1 MKLERGDNM
10 EFEHLRNEIIE
21 ANTISNQLY
30 SELDVKR
37 GLRHSDGSG
46 VLAGLSRISSVVGV
60 ENVNGSRVPIDGILK
75 YRGQLIHDLVS
86 KTDKQSRFEYIIFL
100 LLTGRA
106 PSKDERRQ
114 LQQFLSHH
122 RTISREFTDHLIRA
136 IPSKNIMNKL
146 QTVVSALYTIDGHPE
161 TIDPYENFL
170 KSLLILSKLP
180 VIVAYSY
187 LLAYETNPTLV
198 VPEPTMNSAESLL
211 YMLRQ
216 GKKPSAFETDILDLA
231 LLLHAEHGGGN
242 NSSFTTYVV
251 TSSASDIYGTITAAL
266 GSLKGPLH
274 GAANKKVMDMMSD
287 IKAHVT
293 DWTNRE
299 AVRAYL
305 EKIVRKE
312 AYDNSGKIY
321 GLGHAVY
328 TKSDPRAVIL
338 KSKAKAL
345 AEDVNRADE
354 FQLYCLIEE
363 EGPLAFQS
371 VKGSN
376 KVIAPNVDFFSGFV
390 YDCLDIPVDIYT
402 PLFAMARTAGWCSHR
417 IEEILSGRRVIRPA
431 YKFVG

>member
-1 MKLERGDNM
+1 M
-10 EFEHLRNEIIE
+10 EFDHLRNEIIE
-21 ANTISNQLY
+21 SNTIANQMY
-30 SELDVKR
+30 DELNVKR
-37 GLRHSDGSG
+37 GLRNSDGSG
-46 VLAGLSRISSVVGV
+46 VLAGLSRISSVIGV
-60 ENVNGSRVPIDGILK
+60 TQSNGSRMPVDGVLK
-75 YRGQLIHDLVS
+75 YRGRVIDDLVAD
-86 KTDKQSRFEYIIFL
+86 TNGLARFEYTVFL

-106 PSKDERRQ
+106 PSKDEMHQ

-122 RTISREFTDHLIRA
+122 RTLSREFTDHLIRA

-146 QTVVSALYTIDGHPE
+146 QTVVSALYTLDGHPE

-170 KSLLILSKLP
+170 KSLMIIAKLP
-180 VIVAYSY
+180 VIVAYAY
-187 LLAYETNPTLV
+187 LLAYETNPSLV
-198 VPEPTMNSAESLL
+198 TPEPGMNTAQALL

-216 GKKPSAFETDILDLA
+216 GQYPTDFETDILDLA

-287 IKAHVT
+287 IKAHVSNWT
-293 DWTNRE
+293 DRSE
-299 AVRAYL
+299 VSAYL

-312 AYDNSGKIY
+312 AYDNTGKIY

-338 KSKAKAL
+338 KNKAKEL
-345 AEDVNRADE
+345 AEKVNRSDE

-363 EGPLAFQS
+363 EGPKAFQA
-371 VKGSN
+371 VKGSS

-390 YDCLDIPVDIYT
+390 YDCLNIPVDIYT

>member
-1 MKLERGDNM
+1 M
-10 EFEHLRNEIIE
+10 
-21 ANTISNQLY
+21 
-30 SELDVKR
+30 
-37 GLRHSDGSG
+37 
-46 VLAGLSRISSVVGV
+46 
-60 ENVNGSRVPIDGILK
+60 
-75 YRGQLIHDLVS
+75 
-86 KTDKQSRFEYIIFL
+86 
-100 LLTGRA
+100 
-106 PSKDERRQ
+106 
-114 LQQFLSHH
+114 
-122 RTISREFTDHLIRA
+122 
-136 IPSKNIMNKL
+136 
-146 QTVVSALYTIDGHPE
+146 
-161 TIDPYENFL
+161 
-170 KSLLILSKLP
+170 ILSKLP

-187 LLAYETNPTLV
+187 LLAYETNPELV
-198 VPEPTMNSAESLL
+198 VPEPTMNTAEALL

-216 GKKPSAFETDILDLA
+216 GKKPTTFEADILDLA

-287 IKAHVT
+287 IKSHVSNWT
-293 DWTNRE
+293 DRSE
-299 AVRAYL
+299 VRAYL

-338 KSKAKAL
+338 KEKAKEL
-345 AEDVNRADE
+345 ADQVDRADE

-363 EGPLAFQS
+363 EGPLAFQA
-371 VKGSN
+371 VKGSD
-376 KVIAPNVDFFSGFV
+376 KVISPNVDFFSGFV

-402 PLFAMARTAGWCSHR
+402 PLFAMARTAGWCAHR

>member
-1 MKLERGDNM
+1 L
-10 EFEHLRNEIIE
+10 
-21 ANTISNQLY
+21 IS
-30 SELDVKR
+30 
-37 GLRHSDGSG
+37 
-46 VLAGLSRISSVVGV
+46 
-60 ENVNGSRVPIDGILK
+60 
-75 YRGQLIHDLVS
+75 DLVND
-86 KTDKQSRFEYIIFL
+86 TNGMSRFEYTLFL
-100 LLTGRA
+100 LLTGRN
-106 PSKDERRQ
+106 PSSDEMHN

-122 RTISREFTDHLIRA
+122 RSLSREFTDHLIRA

-146 QTVVSALYTIDGHPE
+146 QTVVSALYTLDGRPE

-170 KSLLILSKLP
+170 KSLMILSKLP

-187 LLAYETNPTLV
+187 LLAYETNPDLV
-198 VPEPTMNSAESLL
+198 TPEPKMNTAESLL

-216 GKKPSAFETDILDLA
+216 GERPTEFEVDILDLA

-251 TSSASDIYGTITAAL
+251 TSSASDIYGTVTAAL

-287 IKAHVT
+287 IKAHVS
-293 DWTNRE
+293 DWTSRDE
-299 AVRAYL
+299 VRQYL

-328 TKSDPRAVIL
+328 TQSDPRAVIL
-338 KSKAKAL
+338 KEKAATL
-345 AEDVNRADE
+345 AEQVDRSDE
-354 FQLYCLIEE
+354 FKLYCLIEE
-363 EGPLAFQS
+363 EGPRAFHH
-371 VKGSN
+371 VKGST

-390 YDCLDIPVDIYT
+390 YDCLNIPVDIYT

>member
-1 MKLERGDNM
+1 M
-10 EFEHLRNEIIE
+10 EFDHLRNEIIE
-21 ANTISNQLY
+21 SNTIANQMY
-30 SELDVKR
+30 DELNVKR
-37 GLRHSDGSG
+37 LRNSDGSG
-46 VLAGLSRISSVVGV
+46 VLAGLSRISSVIGV
-60 ENVNGSRVPIDGILK
+60 TQSNGSRMPVDGVLK
-75 YRGQLIHDLVS
+75 YRGRVIDDLVAD
-86 KTDKQSRFEYIIFL
+86 TNGLARFEYTVFL

-106 PSKDERRQ
+106 PSKDEMHQ

-122 RTISREFTDHLIRA
+122 RTLSREFTDHLIRA

-146 QTVVSALYTIDGHPE
+146 QTVVSALYTLDGHPE

-170 KSLLILSKLP
+170 KSLMIIAKLP
-180 VIVAYSY
+180 VIVAYAY
-187 LLAYETNPTLV
+187 LLAYETNPSLV
-198 VPEPTMNSAESLL
+198 TPEPGMNTAQALL

-216 GKKPSAFETDILDLA
+216 GQYPTDFETDILDLA

-287 IKAHVT
+287 IKAHVSNWT
-293 DWTNRE
+293 DRSE
-299 AVRAYL
+299 VSAYL

-312 AYDNSGKIY
+312 AYDNTGKIY

-338 KSKAKAL
+338 KNKAKEL
-345 AEDVNRADE
+345 AEKVNRSDE

-363 EGPLAFQS
+363 EGPKAFQA
-371 VKGSN
+371 VKGSS

-390 YDCLDIPVDIYT
+390 YDCLNIPVDIYT

>member
-1 MKLERGDNM
+1 M

-37 GLRHSDGSG
+37 GLRHQDGSG
-46 VLAGLSRISSVVGV
+46 VLAGLSRISSVIGV
-60 ENVNGSRVPIDGILK
+60 QSKNGSRIPIDGVLK
-75 YRGQLIHDLVS
+75 YRGQLINELVES
-86 KTDKQSRFEYIIFL
+86 TNGQARFETTLFL
-100 LLTGRA
+100 LLTGRT
-106 PSKDERRQ
+106 PTKDEAHH

-122 RTISREFTDHLIRA
+122 RTLSREFTNHLIRA

-146 QTVVSALYTIDGHPE
+146 QTVVSALYTLDSHPE

-170 KSLLILSKLP
+170 KSLLIISKLP
-180 VIVAYSY
+180 VIVAYAY

-198 VPEPTMNSAESLL
+198 VPEPTMSTAESLL
-211 YMLRQ
+211 FMLRQ
-216 GKKPSAFETDILDLA
+216 GQKPTAFESDILDLA

-287 IKAHVT
+287 IKAHVS
-293 DWTNRE
+293 DWTNRQE
-299 AVRAYL
+299 VRAYL

-338 KSKAKAL
+338 KSKAKSL
-345 AEDVNRADE
+345 ADQVKRSDE
-354 FQLYCLIEE
+354 FELYCLIEE
-363 EGPLAFQS
+363 EGPLAFAA
-371 VKGSN
+371 VKGSD

>member
-1 MKLERGDNM
+1 M
-10 EFEHLRNEIIE
+10 EFDHLRNEIIE
-21 ANTISNQLY
+21 SNTISNQVY
-30 SELDVKR
+30 EELDVKR
-37 GLRHSDGSG
+37 GLRNADGSG

-60 ENVNGSRVPIDGILK
+60 TQNNGVREPVEGVLK
-75 YRGQLIHDLVS
+75 YRGHLIEDLVAE
-86 KTDKQSRFEYIIFL
+86 TDGKSRFEYTLFL
-100 LLTGRA
+100 LLTGRG
-106 PSKDERRQ
+106 PSKDEMHQ

-122 RTISREFTDHLIRA
+122 RSLSREFIDHLIRA

-146 QTVVSALYTIDGHPE
+146 QTVVSALYTLDGHPE
-161 TIDPYENFL
+161 TIDPYENFI
-170 KSLLILSKLP
+170 KSLMILSKLP

-187 LLAYETNPTLV
+187 LLAYETNPKLI
-198 VPEPTMNSAESLL
+198 VPEPGMNTAEGLL

-216 GKKPSAFETDILDLA
+216 GVKPSAFEVDILDLA

-287 IKAHVT
+287 IKAHVS
-293 DWTNRE
+293 DWESRE
-299 AVRAYL
+299 EVRAYL

-328 TKSDPRAVIL
+328 TKSDPRALIL
-338 KSKAKAL
+338 KSKASVL
-345 AEDVNRADE
+345 AEKVDRRSE
-354 FQLYCLIEE
+354 FKLYCLIEE
-363 EGPLAFQS
+363 EGPKAFHA
-371 VKGSN
+371 VKGST

-390 YDCLDIPVDIYT
+390 YDCLNIPVDIYT

-431 YKFVG
+431 YKFINI

>member
-1 MKLERGDNM
+1 M
-10 EFEHLRNEIIE
+10 EFEHLRHEIIE
-21 ANTISNQLY
+21 MNTIADEMY
-30 SELDVKR
+30 SQLDVKR
-37 GLRHSDGSG
+37 GLRNADGSG

-60 ENVNGSRVPIDGILK
+60 LQQNGARVPTDGVLK
-75 YRGQLIHDLVS
+75 YRGRAIHDLV
-86 KTDKQSRFEYIIFL
+86 KDTNGLSRFEYIIFL
-100 LLTGRA
+100 LLTGRV
-106 PSKDERRQ
+106 PSKDEMHQ

-122 RTISREFTDHLIRA
+122 RSLTREFTDHLIRA
-136 IPSKNIMNKL
+136 LPSKNIMNKL
-146 QTVVSALYTIDGHPE
+146 QTVVSALYTQDGRPE

-170 KSLLILSKLP
+170 KSLMILSKLP

-187 LLAYETNPTLV
+187 LLAYETNPELV
-198 VPEPTMNSAESLL
+198 VPEPTMKTSEALL

-216 GKKPSAFETDILDLA
+216 GKKPTAFESDILDLA

-287 IKAHVT
+287 IKSHVSNWA
-293 DWTNRE
+293 DRSE
-299 AVRAYL
+299 VRAYL
-305 EKIVRKE
+305 ERIVRKE

-338 KSKAKAL
+338 KEKAKEL
-345 AEDVNRADE
+345 AEQVGRSDE
-354 FQLYCLIEE
+354 FDLYCLIEE
-363 EGPLAFQS
+363 EGPQVFQS
-371 VKGSN
+371 VKGSD
-376 KVIAPNVDFFSGFV
+376 KLIAPNVDFFSGFV
-390 YDCLDIPVDIYT
+390 YDCLNIPVDIYT
-402 PLFAMARTAGWCSHR
+402 PLFAMARTAGWCAHR

-431 YKFVG
+431 YKFVEFESR

>member
-1 MKLERGDNM
+1 M
-10 EFEHLRNEIIE
+10 EFDHLRNEIIE
-21 ANTISNQLY
+21 SNTIANQMY
-30 SELDVKR
+30 DELNVKR
-37 GLRHSDGSG
+37 GLRNSDGSG
-46 VLAGLSRISSVVGV
+46 VLAGLSRISSVIGV
-60 ENVNGSRVPIDGILK
+60 NQSNGSRMPVDGVLK
-75 YRGQLIHDLVS
+75 YRGRVIDDLVAD
-86 KTDKQSRFEYIIFL
+86 TNGLARFEYTVFL

-106 PSKDERRQ
+106 PSKDEMHQ

-122 RTISREFTDHLIRA
+122 RTLSREFTDHLIRA

-146 QTVVSALYTIDGHPE
+146 QTVVSALYTLDGHPE

-170 KSLLILSKLP
+170 KSLMIIAKLP
-180 VIVAYSY
+180 VIVAYAY
-187 LLAYETNPTLV
+187 LLAYETNPSLV
-198 VPEPTMNSAESLL
+198 TPEPGMNTAQALL

-216 GKKPSAFETDILDLA
+216 GQYPTDFETDILDLA

-287 IKAHVT
+287 IKAHVSNWT
-293 DWTNRE
+293 DRSE
-299 AVRAYL
+299 VSAYL

-312 AYDNSGKIY
+312 AYDNTGKIY

-338 KSKAKAL
+338 KNKAKEL
-345 AEDVNRADE
+345 AEKVDRSEE

-363 EGPLAFQS
+363 EGPKAFQA
-371 VKGSN
+371 VKGSS

-390 YDCLDIPVDIYT
+390 YDCLNIPVDIYT

>member
-1 MKLERGDNM
+1 M
-10 EFEHLRNEIIE
+10 EFDHLRNEIIE
-21 ANTISNQLY
+21 SNTIANQMY
-30 SELDVKR
+30 DELNVKR
-37 GLRHSDGSG
+37 GLRNSDGSG
-46 VLAGLSRISSVVGV
+46 VLAGLSRISSVIGV
-60 ENVNGSRVPIDGILK
+60 TQSNGSRMPVDGVLK
-75 YRGQLIHDLVS
+75 YRGRVIDDLVAD
-86 KTDKQSRFEYIIFL
+86 TNGLARFEYTVFL

-106 PSKDERRQ
+106 PSKDEMHQ

-122 RTISREFTDHLIRA
+122 RTLSREFTDHLIRA

-146 QTVVSALYTIDGHPE
+146 QTVVSALYTLDGHPE

-170 KSLLILSKLP
+170 KSLMIIAKLP
-180 VIVAYSY
+180 VIVAYAY
-187 LLAYETNPTLV
+187 LLAYETNPSLV
-198 VPEPTMNSAESLL
+198 TPEPGMNTAQALL

-216 GKKPSAFETDILDLA
+216 GQYPTDFETDILDLA

-287 IKAHVT
+287 IKAHVSNWT
-293 DWTNRE
+293 DRSE
-299 AVRAYL
+299 VSAYL

-312 AYDNSGKIY
+312 AYDNTGKIY

-338 KSKAKAL
+338 KNKAKEL
-345 AEDVNRADE
+345 AEKVNRSDE

-363 EGPLAFQS
+363 EGPKAFQA
-371 VKGSN
+371 VKGSS

>member
-1 MKLERGDNM
+1 MKGRLM

-21 ANTISNQLY
+21 ANTISNQMY
-30 SELDVKR
+30 SQMDVKR
-37 GLRHSDGSG
+37 GLRNADGSG
-46 VLAGLSRISSVVGV
+46 VLAGLSRISSVIGV
-60 ENVNGSRVPIDGILK
+60 QQSNGSRQPTDGVLK
-75 YRGQLIHDLVS
+75 YRGRVIQDLV
-86 KTDKQSRFEYIIFL
+86 TDTNGLSRFEYVIFL

-106 PSKDERRQ
+106 PSKDETHQ

-122 RTISREFTDHLIRA
+122 RVLTREFTDHLIRA
-136 IPSKNIMNKL
+136 LPSKNIMNKL
-146 QTVVSALYTIDGHPE
+146 QTVVSALYTQDGRPE
-161 TIDPYENFL
+161 TIGPYENFL
-170 KSLLILSKLP
+170 KSLMILSKLP

-187 LLAYETNPTLV
+187 LLAYETNPELV
-198 VPEPTMNSAESLL
+198 VPEPTMNTAEALL

-216 GKKPSAFETDILDLA
+216 GKKPTTFEADILDLA

-287 IKAHVT
+287 IKSHVSNWT
-293 DWTNRE
+293 DRSE
-299 AVRAYL
+299 VRAYL

-338 KSKAKAL
+338 KEKAKEL
-345 AEDVNRADE
+345 ADQVDRADE

-363 EGPLAFQS
+363 EGPLAFQA
-371 VKGSN
+371 VKGSD
-376 KVIAPNVDFFSGFV
+376 KVISPNVDFFSGFV

-402 PLFAMARTAGWCSHR
+402 PLFAMARTAGWCAHR